1 MQRNQN
7 RWLKP
12 VSVVG
17 LLIVAAVAFF
27 TYERW
32 QPWVVARWSA
42 VASGGNP
49 TDDHQH
55 DDHDHDHEPG
65 SGGQMASP
73 DSVKLTPQAW
83 KNLGLQTGEV
93 TTSDYARTVSVP
105 AVVVERPGRSQV
117 QIPAPLTG
125 IVTKVYPM
133 EREAVT
139 PGQPLFELR
148 LTHEDVVSAQS
159 EFLAAL
165 QKLDVIDR
173 ELERLKGIGEGVIPG
188 KRIIELQY
196 RRDEALTSIQAF
208 RQSLLLHG
216 LTDQQIDA
224 IEQTRTLLRE
234 LTVVA
239 PPFAE
244 TDDHIHAEHV
254 YHVQEISVSRGQSV
268 RAGDVLGVL
277 ADHCLLFVEG
287 QAFEDDSQALIEAAK
302 NGDTITAIPVGG
314 NVQGEDE
321 LSLPVQSVADRVELD
336 SRALKFYLLLPNE
349 MTIEPGD
356 EGRRFVAWKYR
367 PGQRMEARIPT
378 GDSFRDKVVLP
389 AAAVAFD
396 GPNAFVFEQNG
407 DHFDRVDVQVLY
419 RDSDVVVLEPD
430 QRLLGSVIALNGAYE
445 LNQALKNQSGGA
457 IDPHHGHS
465 H

>member
-1 MQRNQN
+1 MQRNQK
-7 RWLKP
+7 RWRFAIFCVAILIIG
-12 VSVVG
+12 VVG
-17 LLIVAAVAFF
+17 FL
-27 TYERW
+27 THERW
-32 QPWVVARWSA
+32 QPWLAARWSS
-42 VASGGNP
+42 VAAGGAP
-49 TDDHQH
+49 ADDEHNHVHAAEDQT
-55 DDHDHDHEPG
+55 
-65 SGGQMASP
+65 ASA
-73 DSVKLTPQAW
+73 DSVRLTPQAW
-83 KNLGLQTGEV
+83 KNLGLRTGDV
-93 TTSDYARTVSVP
+93 TTSDYARFVSVP
-105 AVVVERPGRSQV
+105 AVVAERPGRSQV

-125 IVTKVYPM
+125 IVTTVYPM
-133 EREAVT
+133 EREAVL
-139 PGQPLFELR
+139 PDQPLFELR

-159 EFLAAL
+159 EFLSAL

-173 ELERLKGIGEGVIPG
+173 ELERLQGIGEGVIPG
-188 KRIIELQY
+188 KRIIDLQY

-224 IEQTRTLLRE
+224 IEQTRTLLRD

-244 TDDHIHAEHV
+244 TDDHSHAEHV
-254 YHVQEISVSRGQSV
+254 YHVQEIAVSRGQSV
-268 RAGDVLGVL
+268 RAGDLLGVL
-277 ADHCLLFVEG
+277 ADHCLLYVEG
-287 QAFEDDSQALIEAAK
+287 QAFEDDARALIQAAK
-302 NGDTITAIPVGG
+302 NGAKIQVVPVSGKG
-314 NVQGEDE
+314 RDAEV
-321 LSLPVQSVADRVELD
+321 LALPIQSVADRVDLD

-378 GDSFRDKVVLP
+378 GESFRNKVVLP
-389 AAAVAFD
+389 AEAVAFD

-407 DHFDRVDVQVLY
+407 DHFDRVDVHVLY

-430 QRLLGSVIALNGAYE
+430 GRLVGSVIALNGAYE
-445 LNQALKNQSGGA
+445 LNQALRNQSGGA
-457 IDPHHGHS
+457 IDPHQGHS